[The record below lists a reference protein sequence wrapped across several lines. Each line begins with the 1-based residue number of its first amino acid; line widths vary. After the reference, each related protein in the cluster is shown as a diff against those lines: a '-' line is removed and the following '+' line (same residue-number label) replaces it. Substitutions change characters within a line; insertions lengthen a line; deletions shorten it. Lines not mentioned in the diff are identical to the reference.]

1 MARNAKKMARKW
13 PENAQMQKSS
23 VKMTRK
29 MAKKCPKSA
38 GMPKLTPESNST
50 PKITIETGL
59 RPFYRQKMTLMPP
72 LSVTGLNLGISFPL
86 FLIV

>member
-1 MARNAKKMARKW
+1 MPRKW

-29 MAKKCPKSA
+29 IAKKCPKNA
-38 GMPKLTPESNST
+38 GMAKLTPESNSM

-59 RPFYRQKMTLMPP
+59 RPFYSHKNDPDAPTSGYRL
-72 LSVTGLNLGISFPL
+72 
-86 FLIV
+86 